1 MANWIIGAAAALA
14 IASPATAGGEHASTA
29 PGPAV
34 GSVAGTVCKFVVS
47 AKRGS
52 KPTRLCLTESQWAA
66 KAAKDAEDANRIECR
81 YEEVPGTKFRS
92 KKVCQPAS
100 EWAEQRRL
108 HREQIEQVQMKVC
121 VSGAGC

>member
-1 MANWIIGAAAALA
+1 MVRWIVAAAAA
-14 IASPATAGGEHASTA
+14 FGSAASAGGQA
-29 PGPAV
+29 PADGPK
-34 GSVAGTVCKFVVS
+34 SVAGTVCKYVVS

-121 VSGAGC
+121 VGGAGC